1 MMNLPPHAPSTRLH
15 TPPHPPAFHRSLPQ
29 GEEVPF
35 TTLEMVKLLGRGASS
50 IVQQKRDPSTGK
62 NYAMK
67 IINMFDKG
75 KRDQVMREIHS
86 LYDAS
91 CDALVDF
98 YGCTFGDG
106 KISVAL
112 EYV

>member
-1 MMNLPPHAPSTRLH
+1 
-15 TPPHPPAFHRSLPQ
+15 
-29 GEEVPF
+29 
-35 TTLEMVKLLGRGASS
+35 
-50 IVQQKRDPSTGK
+50 
-62 NYAMK
+62 
-67 IINMFDKG
+67 
-75 KRDQVMREIHS
+75 MREIHS

-112 EYV
+112 EYMDQGSLDCVLDKRGPMPEHVMASIAFQSLWGLAYLKHAHRLHRDIKPQNILLNR